1 MPESRIRRIDG
12 RVKLLLLL
20 AACFV
25 CQYIPAPFLPLWLAC
40 LGSLFFMREMRRIE
54 IRTMLRGGLYF
65 MAFWMVMTVGSDL
78 LAGKSFMTAFL
89 ASLPLGCRLLA
100 LTLVGMAFVGLATP
114 METGRAAA
122 WYLRPFLRSHAW
134 KPALCIA
141 MTAWFLPVMLRLTG
155 QVRAGMRARGLRLSW
170 GRRVTLLVGTSLRI
184 LEGMAAELAVGL
196 ASRRLDDWRSW

>member
-12 RVKLLLLL
+12 RFKLLLLL
-20 AACFV
+20 ASCFI
-25 CQYIPAPFLPLWLAC
+25 CQYIPVTLLPLWLAL
-40 LGSLFFMREMRRIE
+40 LGSLFFLREMRRIE
-54 IRTMLRGGLYF
+54 ILAMLRGGLYF

-78 LAGKSFMTAFL
+78 LAGKSFMTALL
-89 ASLPLGCRLLA
+89 ASLPLGGRLLA

-122 WYLRPFLRSHAW
+122 WYLRPVLRSHAW